1 MEQLQHARHWAR
13 KKAFSNK
20 ASGCKITLMRYVVQ
34 YGKLSVSF
42 SNSNSSAMIYCELAE
57 GIFILAR
64 NIFIPIFDKMLGFLI
79 IYENP
84 KNEKLRN
91 FLNVHLLQ
99 RILRLGSVCCAS
111 HLGKKF
117 SFIFSLLWKQFLML
131 VEK

>member
-1 MEQLQHARHWAR
+1 
-13 KKAFSNK
+13 
-20 ASGCKITLMRYVVQ
+20 MRYVVQ

-57 GIFILAR
+57 GILILAR
-64 NIFIPIFDKMLGFLI
+64 NIFIPILDKMLGFLI

-99 RILRLGSVCCAS
+99 RILRPGSVCCAS
-111 HLGKKF
+111 HLGR
-117 SFIFSLLWKQFLML
+117 IFLSYFLYYGNNF
-131 VEK
+131 